1 MDDNDVYDDMDEN
14 EYDNIQHEDDKREQ
28 DDVYDELEDQHQN
41 HEEDDELYD
50 DLEEENEK
58 RIPVPKTA
66 PKRRKDRVSG
76 INISILR
83 SSKRRIGTNTNKI

>member
-1 MDDNDVYDDMDEN
+1 MDDNDEYDDMDEN

-41 HEEDDELYD
+41 QEEDDELYD
-50 DLEEENEK
+50 DLEEESEK

-76 INISILR
+76 INISFLR
-83 SSKRRIGTNTNKI
+83 FSRRCIGTNTI